1 VVISWEVTNRGK
13 RAGDEVVQHFSR
25 DEIASVTRPVKE
37 PKRLQVGA
45 PGACGLLVPFLQEP
59 QKREKAP
66 IKVPFR

>member
-13 RAGDEVVQHFSR
+13 RAGDEVVQHFIR

-45 PGACGLLVPFLQEP
+45 PGACGLLVPFLQVAGSGFEP
-59 QKREKAP
+59 ETTGL
-66 IKVPFR
+66 